1 MEISTLIEPA
11 GESSPPESS
20 PPDTSSPGTSLARSS
35 PARQIHQFDWTS
47 ILSEHDHWLRSI
59 VYARLG
65 EPQAVDDVMQDV
77 ALAAVRQAAPIQ
89 DKSRVAPWLYRL
101 AVRQT
106 LLYRRKMGRTR
117 NLTQRFADRK
127 RPLESD
133 TRDPGPLEWL
143 MSRER
148 HTLVRKAMTALRK
161 GDAEILMLK
170 YSRNWNYHQ
179 IADHLGI
186 GHSAVEARLHRAR
199 ARLRKEL
206 VKMKVV
212 EDVT

>member
-1 MEISTLIEPA
+1 MSNKGAQVESVAPA
-11 GESSPPESS
+11 KSVDVGNPPVPETESGEL
-20 PPDTSSPGTSLARSS
+20 DWAR
-35 PARQIHQFDWTS
+35 
-47 ILSEHDHWLRSI
+47 ILKEHDRWLRTI

-89 DKSRVAPWLYRL
+89 DRNRVAPWLYRL

-117 NLTQRFADRK
+117 NLTQRFADRYQ
-127 RPLESD
+127 PVESD
-133 TRDPGPLEWL
+133 TRDPGPLDWL
-143 MSRER
+143 LSLER
-148 HTLVRKAMTALRK
+148 SARIRTAIKALRP

-170 YSRNWNYHQ
+170 YAQNWNYHQ
-179 IADHLGI
+179 ISEHLGI

-199 ARLRKEL
+199 ARMRKEL
-206 VKMKVV
+206 ERLQVV
-212 EDVT
+212 GGEA

>member
-1 MEISTLIEPA
+1 MVGKTAELNPTKLTASEA
-11 GESSPPESS
+11 ESVE
-20 PPDTSSPGTSLARSS
+20 
-35 PARQIHQFDWTS
+35 HEFDWS
-47 ILSEHDHWLRSI
+47 AILREHDRWLRTI

-77 ALAAVRQAAPIQ
+77 ALAAVRQASPIL
-89 DKSRVAPWLYRL
+89 DPTRVAPWLYRL

-117 NLTQRFADRK
+117 NLTQRFADRYQ
-127 RPLESD
+127 PVESD

-143 MSRER
+143 MSVE
-148 HTLVRKAMTALRK
+148 LSSMVRKAILALRS

-170 YSRNWNYHQ
+170 YAQNWNYHE
-179 IADHLGI
+179 IAEHLGI

-199 ARLRKEL
+199 SRMKKEL
-206 VKMKVV
+206 EKLQVIEVGQ
-212 EDVT
+212 

>member
-1 MEISTLIEPA
+1 MGTTTVAHEAKTL
-11 GESSPPESS
+11 PESGE
-20 PPDTSSPGTSLARSS
+20 DT
-35 PARQIHQFDWTS
+35 RQVHEFDWTK
-47 ILSEHDHWLRSI
+47 ILREHDRWLRTI

-89 DKSRVAPWLYRL
+89 DRSRVAPWLYRL

-106 LLYRRKMGRTR
+106 LLYRRKMGRSR
-117 NLTQRFADRK
+117 NLTQRFADRYQ
-127 RPLESD
+127 PVESN
-133 TRDPGPLEWL
+133 TRDPGPLDWL
-143 MSRER
+143 LTLER
-148 HTLVRKAMTALRK
+148 NSLVRRAMEALRP

-170 YSRNWNYHQ
+170 YAQNWNYHQ

-199 ARLRKEL
+199 ARMRKEL
-206 VKMKVV
+206 VKLQVV
-212 EDVT
+212 EEAK

>member
-1 MEISTLIEPA
+1 MVGNITECEPTRLEA
-11 GESSPPESS
+11 LDAESHGH
-20 PPDTSSPGTSLARSS
+20 D
-35 PARQIHQFDWTS
+35 FDWNN
-47 ILSEHDHWLRSI
+47 ILREHDRWLRTI

-77 ALAAVRQAAPIQ
+77 ALAAVRQASPIL
-89 DKSRVAPWLYRL
+89 DRTRVAPWLYRL

-117 NLTQRFADRK
+117 NLTQRFADRF
-127 RPLESD
+127 RPTESD

-143 MSRER
+143 MSKE
-148 HTLVRKAMTALRK
+148 LSSMVRQAIKALRP

-170 YSRNWNYHQ
+170 YGQNWNYFE
-179 IADHLGI
+179 IAEHLGI

-199 ARLRKEL
+199 SRMRKEL
-206 VKMKVV
+206 EKLQVIEVGG
-212 EDVT
+212 